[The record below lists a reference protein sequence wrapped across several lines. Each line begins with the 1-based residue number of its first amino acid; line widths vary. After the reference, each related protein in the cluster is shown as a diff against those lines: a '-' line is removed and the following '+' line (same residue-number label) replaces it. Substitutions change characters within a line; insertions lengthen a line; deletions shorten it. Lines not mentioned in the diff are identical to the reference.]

1 MANRLSFDTLAPGFS
16 AFSSTGFP
24 NGVAIGPRGVQQS
37 VVVQLLPADLLAL
50 PGTKVQLVPSP
61 TATPPAVPGTSGA
74 NYILIPGRAYFQYQ
88 FKTTAYTLGNAD
100 NTFQI
105 EYTGKAVALVS
116 QAANGL
122 VTLVSSAGVNAP
134 QVAAGIL
141 TLVNSSNLGLEL
153 TLVGTAPALTL
164 GDGLL
169 YITLEYTIVTVFP

>member
-1 MANRLSFDTLAPGFS
+1 MANRLAFDALAPGFN
-16 AFSSTGFP
+16 AFSPTGFP
-24 NGVAIGPRGVQQS
+24 SGAMLGPMIRTA
-37 VVVQLLPADLLAL
+37 VVWQLLAADLLAL
-50 PGTKVQLVPSP
+50 PGTKIQLVPSP
-61 TATPPAVPGTSGA
+61 TANPPAVPGTSGA
-74 NYILIPGRAYFQYQ
+74 NYILIAGRTYFQYQ

-122 VTLVSSAGVNAP
+122 VTLTSSAGVNAP
-134 QVAAGIL
+134 QVNAGIL
-141 TLVNSSNLGLEL
+141 TVANSANLGLEL

-169 YITLEYTIVTVFP
+169 YVTMEYSIVTIFP